1 MKLAEEN
8 STVAAD
14 TPEAR
19 RYNRIHRWLEISDF
33 VLGLAFLLA
42 LLLTGWN
49 SVLRDWAYR
58 SAFQNYTLSVFFYVF
73 MLMFG
78 GKVLGIG
85 LDYYGLRLER
95 RFQLSTQKT
104 RSWLW
109 DETKGFLVGLL
120 FGGIVAEILYFTI
133 RQSPQHWWIV
143 SWAVFM
149 ALFVVLAQI
158 APLILFP

>member
-8 STVAAD
+8 STGAAD

-58 SAFQNYTLSVFFYVF
+58 AAFQNYTLSVFFYVF
-73 MLMFG
+73 ILMLG
-78 GKVLGIG
+78 GKVLGLG
-85 LDYYGLRLER
+85 LDYYGLRLGR
-95 RFQLSTQKT
+95 
-104 RSWLW
+104 
-109 DETKGFLVGLL
+109 GF
-120 FGGIVAEILYFTI
+120 
-133 RQSPQHWWIV
+133 
-143 SWAVFM
+143 
-149 ALFVVLAQI
+149 
-158 APLILFP
+158 PLTPPKNRTCL